1 MTLLSWHHLSRRLS
15 GWLLAAL
22 LLATL
27 APAVSRALAAGPPQ
41 DGQDWVE
48 LCTAQGM
55 QWVLAS
61 ELSGDSA
68 AGPDGE
74 RTGALDLCGHCTLA
88 AERFA
93 PCFRTGPRCPRWWR
107 AGPHRSS
114 SPPTSGPPRRPA
126 PPRAARRFRA
136 DSPAGLSRLVGR
148 GAPMHSAS

>member
-1 MTLLSWHHLSRRLS
+1 MTLLSWHRLARRLS
-15 GWLLAAL
+15 GGLLAAL

-61 ELSGDSA
+61 ELGRDPA

-74 RTGALDLCGHCTLA
+74 RPGALDLCGHCTLA

-93 PCFRTGPRCPRWWR
+93 PLLPGWPALPAVVASWPTPFFFSTDL
-107 AGPHRSS
+107 RS
-114 SPPTSGPPRRPA
+114 A
-126 PPRAARRFRA
+126 EAPRAAA
-136 DSPAGLSRLVGR
+136 R
-148 GAPMHSAS
+148 GPPLQG